1 MSNSVD
7 INRYYSKYVGWTAE
21 VRIYIN
27 DQHVYYSKASTKLH
41 KTETAAI
48 KSLISKLESLF
59 PIIPDLEERI
69 EETYK
74 HLIKVDWNGGQD
86 DMEEVLTFTKA
97 QADQMTHLSCGFHS
111 EKNFKLR
118 VTRANTQDVGLP
130 QFDLKHRI
138 QNLDKESR
146 AFKLFNKNTCSV
158 CLESFKEV
166 LDDERHLVVTNCCHV
181 FCCTCLDNILKE
193 IGKDDDEPA
202 KCPMCKCEL
211 NPQFFDLF
219 LLHIDLTVNEEIS
232 GKIFVDHTGNSISE

>member
-7 INRYYSKYVGWTAE
+7 INRYFSEDVGWIAD
-21 VRIYIN
+21 VRIYLN
-27 DQHVYYSKASTKLH
+27 NHFVYHSQASTKWY
-41 KTETAAI
+41 KTETAAV
-48 KSLISKLESLF
+48 KSLISRLESLF
-59 PIIPDLEERI
+59 TIIPDLKEQI

-97 QADQMTHLSCGFHS
+97 QADQMTHVSCGFHS

-193 IGKDDDEPA
+193 RKDEDA
-202 KCPMCKCEL
+202 LCPMCKCEL
-211 NPQFFDLF
+211 DPQFFDLV

-232 GKIFVDHTGNSISE
+232 GKIFVNHTGNSDSE